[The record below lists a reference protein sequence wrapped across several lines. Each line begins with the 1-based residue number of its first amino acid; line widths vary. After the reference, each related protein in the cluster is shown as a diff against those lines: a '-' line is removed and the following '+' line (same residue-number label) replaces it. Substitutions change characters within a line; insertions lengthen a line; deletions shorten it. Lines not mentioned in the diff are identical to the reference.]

1 MTGFLSSMQQLIETF
16 PGAGAYSCCFE
27 SVEKDGSRRSH
38 HAMQS
43 ELQSSRCAL
52 IKDYF
57 ESAMRSYLIT
67 SSSVVIP
74 KQVFEKVGAFN
85 PAIRRGEDRD
95 MWRRIAL
102 EYPMAYLNEAQAVV
116 YADAQNRAC
125 DRAFHLSE
133 SAVASAEE
141 VLWQAK
147 KDGKASPSY
156 EEYMIK
162 LIIVKAELL
171 IAENRCREAREL
183 LLRYH
188 YTKRNK
194 KALLRAWLLSFA
206 PQRFRRRGGRAA
218 CTSTSS
224 PFTGPSITAQCCRP
238 MPSTAA
244 PPTWRLRAAGSL
256 SSTTK
261 TAISINSIHSCLPAR
276 APARLLAAAAA
287 LPINAILAREK
298 EASLQY
304 LRGIVGD

>member
-1 MTGFLSSMQQLIETF
+1 MKYSVVIPLYNKEKYIARAIESVLAQTHTDFELIVIDDGSTDGGAAAAEAYADERLRVIRQNNAGVSAARNTGIAAACYDYIGFLDADDAWMPGFLSSMQQLIETF

-218 CTSTSS
+218 
-224 PFTGPSITAQCCRP
+224 
-238 MPSTAA
+238 
-244 PPTWRLRAAGSL
+244 
-256 SSTTK
+256 
-261 TAISINSIHSCLPAR
+261 
-276 APARLLAAAAA
+276 
-287 LPINAILAREK
+287 
-298 EASLQY
+298 
-304 LRGIVGD
+304 

>member
-1 MTGFLSSMQQLIETF
+1 MKYSVVIPLYNKEKYIARAIESVLAQTHTDFELIVIDDGSTDGGAAAAEAYADARLRVIRQNNAGVSAARNTGIAAACCDYIGFLDADDAWMPGFLSSMQQLIETF
-16 PGAGAYSCCFE
+16 PGAGAYSCCFD

-38 HAMQS
+38 HARES

-52 IKDYF
+52 INDYF

-67 SSSVVIP
+67 SSSVIIP
-74 KQVFEKVGAFN
+74 KQVFQKVGAFN

-133 SAVASAEE
+133 SAAAFAEE
-141 VLWQAK
+141 VLRQAK

-162 LIIVKAELL
+162 LIIVKAELI

-183 LLRYH
+183 LLRYK

-206 PQRFRRRGGRAA
+206 PQRFRRRGECAA
-218 CTSTSS
+218 
-224 PFTGPSITAQCCRP
+224 
-238 MPSTAA
+238 
-244 PPTWRLRAAGSL
+244 
-256 SSTTK
+256 
-261 TAISINSIHSCLPAR
+261 
-276 APARLLAAAAA
+276 
-287 LPINAILAREK
+287 
-298 EASLQY
+298 
-304 LRGIVGD
+304 

>member
-1 MTGFLSSMQQLIETF
+1 MKYSVVIPLYNKEQTIARAIESVLAQTHTDFELIVIDDGSTDGGAAAAEAYADERLRVIRQNNAGVSAARNTGIAAACYDYIGFLDADDAWMTGFLSSMQQLIETF

-218 CTSTSS
+218 
-224 PFTGPSITAQCCRP
+224 
-238 MPSTAA
+238 
-244 PPTWRLRAAGSL
+244 
-256 SSTTK
+256 
-261 TAISINSIHSCLPAR
+261 
-276 APARLLAAAAA
+276 
-287 LPINAILAREK
+287 
-298 EASLQY
+298 
-304 LRGIVGD
+304 

>member
-1 MTGFLSSMQQLIETF
+1 MKYSVVIPLYNKEQTIARAIESVLAQTHTDFELIVIDDGSTDGGAAAAEAYADERLRVIRQNNAGVSAARNTGIAAACYDYIGFLDADDAWMPGFLSSMQQLIETF

-218 CTSTSS
+218 
-224 PFTGPSITAQCCRP
+224 
-238 MPSTAA
+238 
-244 PPTWRLRAAGSL
+244 
-256 SSTTK
+256 
-261 TAISINSIHSCLPAR
+261 
-276 APARLLAAAAA
+276 
-287 LPINAILAREK
+287 
-298 EASLQY
+298 
-304 LRGIVGD
+304 